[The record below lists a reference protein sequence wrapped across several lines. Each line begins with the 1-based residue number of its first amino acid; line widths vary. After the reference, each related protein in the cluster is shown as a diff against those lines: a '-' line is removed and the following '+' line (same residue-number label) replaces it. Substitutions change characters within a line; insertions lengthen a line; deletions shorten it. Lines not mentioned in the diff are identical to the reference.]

1 MRLLK
6 DLTVRRRLAVLSGLG
21 VLVALFIGGVS
32 YYSADQLRDT
42 DALLTNLNTANAQL
56 ISLDATEGD
65 AEIAQRDQALAT
77 TDADR
82 RTATADLAAAAKDA
96 DESWSHLGALE
107 LPSALR
113 TDLDSLRQQYTAYLN
128 EVSAQMPTL
137 GAADPSSPEIV
148 PMLAR
153 ERERAKAISD
163 KIDTSRARLASTVA
177 DATAE
182 NSKRIREIKDTV
194 LLAGVTGLV
203 LLVFLS
209 ALVGRSITVPLGK
222 VVAALRAVA
231 RKDLT
236 VQVEVEGRNELAD
249 MASALTEA
257 VTGVRGAITAI
268 AASSATLTA
277 ASHELSAVAT
287 ELGGN
292 AEETSSQASVVSG
305 AAEEVSTE
313 VQTMSAA
320 TEQMGTAISGIAMN
334 ASTAASVAGQAVQ
347 TAEQTSGAVGRLD
360 QASAE
365 IGEIVRLINS
375 IAEQTN
381 LLALN
386 ATIEAARAGDAGKGF
401 AVVASEVKDLA
412 QETAHATESI
422 TAKVTGIQATTAEAT
437 VAIGR
442 ISSVVGEISNLQTTI
457 AAAVEEQSATTG
469 EISRSVSQVATGA
482 AQIAENISGVAV
494 AAGSTSEGAATTQQA
509 AAELS
514 RMANDVDQLVNDF
527 KI

>member
-32 YYSADQLRDT
+32 YYGADQLRDT
-42 DALLTNLNTANAQL
+42 DALLTSLNTANAQL
-56 ISLDATEGD
+56 ISLDVTSND
-65 AEIAQRDQALAT
+65 AEIAQRDQILANS
-77 TDADR
+77 DAER
-82 RTATADLAAAAKDA
+82 QTAATYLSAASQEAEA
-96 DESWSHLGALE
+96 SWSRIGALD
-107 LPSALR
+107 LPTNLR
-113 TDLDSLRQQYTAYLN
+113 SDLDSLHQQYIAYLQGI
-128 EVSAQMPTL
+128 ATDMPTL
-137 GAADPSSPEIV
+137 GALTPGSPAAV
-148 PMLAR
+148 PVFTRA
-153 ERERAKAISD
+153 RERAKSIGER
-163 KIDTSRARLASTVA
+163 IDASRELLASAVTS
-177 DATAE
+177 ATAD
-182 NSKRIREIKDTV
+182 NTKRIREIKDTV
-194 LLAGVTGLV
+194 LLVGVIGLALLV
-203 LLVFLS
+203 LLS

-236 VQVEVEGRNELAD
+236 VQVDVDGRNELAE
-249 MASALTEA
+249 MATALTEA

-268 AASSATLTA
+268 AASSTTLTA

-287 ELGGN
+287 QLGGN
-292 AEETSSQASVVSG
+292 AEETSSQAGVVSG

-320 TEQMGTAISGIAMN
+320 TEQMGTAISEIAMN
-334 ASTAASVAGQAVQ
+334 ASSAASVAGQAVQ
-347 TAEQTSGAVGRLD
+347 TAEQTSGAVARLD

-365 IGEIVRLINS
+365 IGDIVKLINS

-437 VAIGR
+437 VAIGQ

-482 AQIAENISGVAV
+482 TQIAENISGVAV

-509 AAELS
+509 AAELA

>member
-32 YYSADQLRDT
+32 YYSADQLRAT

-65 AEIAQRDQALAT
+65 AEIAERGELLAVTDTDRKGADDDLAT
-77 TDADR
+77 ATRDSEVAWQRIDR
-82 RTATADLAAAAKDA
+82 LDLPTALHTDLATL
-96 DESWSHLGALE
+96 H
-107 LPSALR
+107 
-113 TDLDSLRQQYTAYLN
+113 QQYATYLS
-128 EVSAQMPTL
+128 EVAAQMPL
-137 GAADPSSPEIV
+137 LAPLDPSSPEASV
-148 PMLAR
+148 ALVR
-153 ERERAKAISD
+153 ERGRADAVSS
-163 KIDTSRARLASTVA
+163 KIDAARTRLASVVVN
-177 DATAE
+177 ATAD

-194 LLAGVTGLV
+194 LLAGITGLV

-209 ALVGRSITVPLGK
+209 VLVGRSITVPLGK

-236 VQVEVEGRNELAD
+236 VQVEVEGRNELAE

-257 VTGVRGAITAI
+257 VTGVRSAITAI

-305 AAEEVSTE
+305 AAEEVSAE

-320 TEQMGTAISGIAMN
+320 TEQMGTAISEIAMN
-334 ASTAASVAGQAVQ
+334 ASTAASVAGNAVQ
-347 TAEQTSGAVGRLD
+347 TAEQTSGAVARLD

-365 IGEIVRLINS
+365 IGDIVKLINS

-437 VAIGR
+437 VAIGQ

-482 AQIAENISGVAV
+482 TQIAENISGVAV

-509 AAELS
+509 AAELA
-514 RMANDVDQLVNDF
+514 RMANDVDQLVHDF
-527 KI
+527 KV